1 MSAVN
6 HAELQ
11 RIAQQVEQNRQRME
25 SIEQQI
31 RRLEQIRLEQ
41 MQTIETLSAIP
52 PGGAKGAMI
61 PLGAGVQIVADIPA
75 ETGAVIDIGSRVQAE
90 KPRTEAIKIL
100 QKRTDEIL
108 VIMDKMKAEFDSVEE
123 TTISL
128 ANIFNGQIAT
138 LQDEPKTDPT
148 PQAKLP
154 EQPSTPQ
161 PSTPQP
167 SRKKRKRG
175 TELTLDD

>member
-6 HAELQ
+6 QAELQ

-25 SIEQQI
+25 SIEQQV

-41 MQTIETLSAIP
+41 IQTIETLSAIP
-52 PGGAKGAMI
+52 AEGAKGVMI
-61 PLGAGVQIVADIPA
+61 PLGAGVQIVADILP

-90 KPRTEAIKIL
+90 KPRIEAIEIL

-108 VIMDKMKAEFDSVEE
+108 VIMDKMKAEFSSIEE

-138 LQDEPKTDPT
+138 LQDEPKSEPSEVKVPEKHPPA
-148 PQAKLP
+148 PQI
-154 EQPSTPQ
+154 
-161 PSTPQP
+161 

>member
-6 HAELQ
+6 QAELQ

-108 VIMDKMKAEFDSVEE
+108 VIMDKMKAEFDSIEE

-138 LQDEPKTDPT
+138 LQDEPKPETTLQP
-148 PQAKLP
+148 KLP
-154 EQPSTPQ
+154 EQPSPT
-161 PSTPQP
+161 QP

>member
-6 HAELQ
+6 QAELQ
-11 RIAQQVEQNRQRME
+11 RIAQQVELNRQRME

-41 MQTIETLSAIP
+41 IQTIDTLSAIP
-52 PGGAKGAMI
+52 NNGAKGAMI
-61 PLGAGVQIVADIPA
+61 PLGAGVQIVTDIPP

-90 KPRTEAIKIL
+90 KPRTEAIQIL
-100 QKRTDEIL
+100 QKRTEEIL
-108 VIMDKMKAEFDSVEE
+108 AIIDKMKAEFSSIEE
-123 TTISL
+123 KTISL
-128 ANIFNGQIAT
+128 ANIFNNQIAT
-138 LQDEPKTDPT
+138 LNDEPKSEADTIKP
-148 PQAKLP
+148 P
-154 EQPSTPQ
+154 EQPLTH
-161 PSTPQP
+161 PSQP

>member
-6 HAELQ
+6 QAELQ

-61 PLGAGVQIVADIPA
+61 PLGAGVQIVANIPA

-108 VIMDKMKAEFDSVEE
+108 IIMEKMKLEFDSIEE

-138 LQDEPKTDPT
+138 LQDEPKPETT
-148 PQAKLP
+148 PQVKLP
-154 EQPSTPQ
+154 EQ

>member
-1 MSAVN
+1 MC
-6 HAELQ
+6 
-11 RIAQQVEQNRQRME
+11 
-25 SIEQQI
+25 I
-31 RRLEQIRLEQ
+31 RDR
-41 MQTIETLSAIP
+41 SAIP

-108 VIMDKMKAEFDSVEE
+108 VIMDKMKAEFDSIEE

-138 LQDEPKTDPT
+138 LQDEPKPEPT
-148 PQAKLP
+148 PQTKLP
-154 EQPSTPQ
+154 EQ